1 MTFEVLFL
9 IKSFVAMFTYIRFL
23 PFMNWINM
31 TFVVFFF
38 ITCFVT
44 MFTFIRFF
52 LIMNLFNITFEVFLF
67 IKYFTTICQLW
78 SRIWCIIV
86 LYIFSISQHWSRT
99 WYFNL
104 KAFFWGENKN
114 CFDLYV
120 QLLRAEREFQ
130 IQSVRVVTG
139 LLRNFLES
147 EKFPFLKCASSNR
160 AVNLLDTFQGI
171 SGSFLETVRVGTF
184 LVFSRKFP
192 KKCASRYVPPKKVI
206 KKIITNNM

>member
-147 EKFPFLKCASSNR
+147 EKFPFLKCASGNR
-160 AVNLLDTFQGI
+160 ALEINLTFWELFG
-171 SGSFLETVRVGTF
+171 
-184 LVFSRKFP
+184 KFP
-192 KKCASRYVPPKKVI
+192 RNCACGYFFSFFPEI
-206 KKIITNNM
+206 S